1 MFSIAWKSLCNRW
14 PTAMLAILAI
24 VMSVALILTVEKVRH
39 DARSSFTQTV
49 SGTDLIVG
57 ARSGAVQL
65 LLYSVFRIGNA
76 TNNIS
81 WESVQDIA
89 DRSAVEWLIPLS
101 LGDSHKGFRVVGT
114 NSAFFEHFRYGN
126 DRSLKLQTG
135 KPFNDVFDTVIGSEV
150 AEKLGYSVGQSIV
163 VAHGTGNVG
172 LVEHDNQPFVVSGI
186 LERTGTPVDRA
197 VHVSLEGI
205 EAMHVDWRSG
215 TKKRGEGTPA
225 DIIRDMDLQPGA
237 VTAVLVGL
245 HSRGAVFKEQ
255 RAINT
260 YTEEPLLAIL
270 PGVALQELWG
280 LVGVAE
286 SALFIVS
293 VSVVIC
299 GLVNLITVLLAG
311 LNERRREMAILRSAG
326 ARPAHIFLLLC
337 IESTLLT
344 IVGVIMGLILY
355 YLATMLGGQW
365 LQHQYGIN
373 LSLSL
378 PGRNELFILGSIVMA
393 GLVAGTL
400 PALSAYRK
408 SLSDGMAQRL

>member
-1 MFSIAWKSLCNRW
+1 MFGIAWKSLRNRW
-14 PTAMLAILAI
+14 PTALLAILAI
-24 VMSVALILTVEKVRH
+24 VMSVALILTVEKIRR

-57 ARSGAVQL
+57 ARSGSVQL

-81 WESVQDIA
+81 WESVEDIA
-89 DRSAVEWLIPLS
+89 QRPAIDWLVPLS
-101 LGDSHKGFRVVGT
+101 LGDSHRGYRVVGT
-114 NSAFFEHFRYGN
+114 DNRFFEHFRYGRKN
-126 DRSLKLQTG
+126 SLELAEGHQ
-135 KPFNDVFDTVIGSEV
+135 FDDVFDTVLGSEV
-150 AEKLGYSVGQSIV
+150 AEQLGYKLGDSIV

-172 LVEHDNQPFVVSGI
+172 LVEHDKQPFRVSGI
-186 LERTGTPVDRA
+186 LKRTGTPVDRA

-215 TKKRGEGTPA
+215 TKARGDGTDA
-225 DIIRDMDLQPGA
+225 DTIRNMDLQPTA
-237 VTAVLVGL
+237 VTALLVGL
-245 HSRGAVFKEQ
+245 KSRGAVFREQ
-255 RAINT
+255 RAINN
-260 YTEEPLLAIL
+260 YAEEPLLAIL

-293 VSVVIC
+293 VSVVAC
-299 GLVNLITVLLAG
+299 GLINLVSVLLAG

-344 IVGVIMGLILY
+344 VVGVVLGLVLH
-355 YLATMLGGQW
+355 YLLTLIGGQW
-365 LQHQYGIN
+365 LQHRYGISVA
-373 LSLSL
+373 LAL
-378 PGRNELFILGSIVMA
+378 PDRSDLLILASIVLA
-393 GLVAGTL
+393 GLLAGLL
-400 PALSAYRK
+400 PAFSAYRK
-408 SLSDGMAQRL
+408 SLADGMAQRL

>member
-1 MFSIAWKSLCNRW
+1 MFSIAWKSIRNRW
-14 PTAMLAILAI
+14 STAVLAILAI

-65 LLYSVFRIGNA
+65 LLYSVFRIGNP

-89 DRSAVEWLIPLS
+89 NRPAVAWSIPLS

-114 NSAFFEHFRYGN
+114 NNAFFENFRFGN
-126 DRSLKLQTG
+126 DRSLELQDG
-135 KPFNDVFDTVIGSEV
+135 VRFNDVFDTVIGSEV
-150 AEKLGYSVGQSIV
+150 AETLGYVVGQSMV

-172 LVEHDNQPFVVSGI
+172 LVAHDNQPFAVSGI
-186 LERTGTPVDRA
+186 LKRTGTPVDRA
-197 VHVSLEGI
+197 VHVSLQGI
-205 EAMHVDWRSG
+205 EAMHVDWQSG
-215 TKKRGEGTPA
+215 ARKRGEGTPA
-225 DIIRDMDLQPGA
+225 DDIRSMDLQPKA
-237 VTAVLVGL
+237 VTALLVGL
-245 HSRGAVFKEQ
+245 KSRGAVFKEQ

-260 YTEEPLLAIL
+260 YVEEPLLAIL

-293 VSVVIC
+293 VSVVVC
-299 GLVNLITVLLAG
+299 GLINLITVLLAG

-326 ARPAHIFLLLC
+326 ARPVHVFLLLC

-344 IVGVIMGLILY
+344 IIGVVLGLGLY
-355 YLATMLGGQW
+355 YLAALLGGHW
-365 LQHQYGIN
+365 LQSQYGIN
-373 LSLSL
+373 LTLTW
-378 PGRNELFILGSIVMA
+378 PGRNELRILGSIILA
-393 GLVAGTL
+393 GLMVGTL

-408 SLSDGMAQRL
+408 SLSDGMAQRY

>member
-1 MFSIAWKSLCNRW
+1 MFSLACKSIRNRW

-49 SGTDLIVG
+49 SGTDLVVG
-57 ARSGAVQL
+57 ARSGAIQL

-81 WESVQDIA
+81 WESVQDVVNRPGVA
-89 DRSAVEWLIPLS
+89 WAIPLS

-114 NSAFFEHFRYGN
+114 NNALFEHFRFGN
-126 DRSLKLQTG
+126 DRSLELQEG
-135 KPFNDVFDTVIGSEV
+135 DRFDDVFDTVIGSEV
-150 AEKLGYSVGQSIV
+150 AETLGYTVGQSIV

-186 LERTGTPVDRA
+186 LKRTGTPVDRA
-197 VHVSLEGI
+197 VHVSLQGI
-205 EAMHVDWRSG
+205 EAMHVDWQSG
-215 TKKRGEGTPA
+215 ARKRGEGTQA
-225 DIIRDMDLQPGA
+225 DTIRGMDLQPGA
-237 VTAVLVGL
+237 ATAILVGL
-245 HSRGAVFKEQ
+245 KSRGMVFKEQ

-260 YTEEPLLAIL
+260 YAEEALLAIL
-270 PGVALQELWG
+270 PGVALQELWS

-293 VSVVIC
+293 ISVVVC
-299 GLVNLITVLLAG
+299 GLINLITVLLAG

-326 ARPAHIFLLLC
+326 ARPAHVFLLLC

-344 IVGVIMGLILY
+344 ICGVVLGLGLY
-355 YLATMLGGQW
+355 YLAVSLGGYW
-365 LQHQYGIN
+365 LQNLYGIN
-373 LSLSL
+373 LTLSW
-378 PGRNELFILGSIVMA
+378 PGRNEMLILGTIVLA
-393 GLVAGTL
+393 GLLAGTL

>member
-1 MFSIAWKSLCNRW
+1 MFAIAWKSLTNRW
-14 PTAMLAILAI
+14 PTALLAILAI
-24 VMSVALILTVEKVRH
+24 VMSVALILTVEKIRR

-81 WESVQDIA
+81 WKSVEDIGK
-89 DRSAVEWLIPLS
+89 RPAVDWMVPLS

-114 NSAFFEHFRYGN
+114 DNRFFEHFRYGN
-126 DRSLKLQTG
+126 ERSLKLASG
-135 KPFNDVFDTVIGSEV
+135 HPFEDIFDTVIGSEV
-150 AEKLGYSVGQSIV
+150 AEQLGYTLRQSIV

-172 LVEHDNQPFVVSGI
+172 LMEHDNQPFRVSGI

-197 VHVSLEGI
+197 VHVSLKGI
-205 EAMHVDWRSG
+205 EAMHVDWQSG
-215 TKKRGEGTPA
+215 AKARGDGTDA
-225 DIIRDMDLQPGA
+225 DTIRAMDLQPTA
-237 VTAVLVGL
+237 VTALLVGL
-245 HSRGAVFKEQ
+245 KSRGAVFREQ

-260 YTEEPLLAIL
+260 YAEEPLLAIL
-270 PGVALQELWG
+270 PGVALQELWS

-286 SALFIVS
+286 NALFIVS
-293 VSVVIC
+293 VSVVVC
-299 GLVNLITVLLAG
+299 GMINLVSVLLAG

-326 ARPAHIFLLLC
+326 ARPGHVFLLLC

-344 IVGVIMGLILY
+344 VLGVMLGLAFH
-355 YLATMLGGQW
+355 YLLTLVGGQW
-365 LQHQYGIN
+365 LQHRYGISIA
-373 LSLSL
+373 LEL
-378 PGRNELFILGSIVMA
+378 PGKSDLMILASVVLA
-393 GLVAGTL
+393 GLLAGML

-408 SLSDGMAQRL
+408 SLADGMAQRL